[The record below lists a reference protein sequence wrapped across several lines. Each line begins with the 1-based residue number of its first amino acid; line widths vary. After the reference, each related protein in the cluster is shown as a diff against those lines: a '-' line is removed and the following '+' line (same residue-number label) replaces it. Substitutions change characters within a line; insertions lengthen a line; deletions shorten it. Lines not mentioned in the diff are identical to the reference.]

1 MISKNG
7 LQSAV
12 YERYVDGHVTE
23 YAYVTAGTND
33 AADCVQDVA
42 QVAGLSGQYSM
53 SARNAK
59 EISHDIGRK
68 TELTY
73 VGHSLGG
80 GEAALNSMVTSG
92 DGKGRKAVTF
102 NAAGVGV
109 LTMVANKARNTG
121 GNVKAYVMIT
131 DPLNMIQNGSSS
143 LGRIMPDVNGKRI
156 YLLPKDC
163 GSVVNGHSINSVLR
177 SFGVNPKK
185 YAK

>member
-1 MISKNG
+1 MKSKNNIT
-7 LQSAV
+7 L
-12 YERYVDGHVTE
+12 E
-23 YAYVTAGTND
+23 YFANYMHYGMFLLFMYNQFKTN
-33 AADCVQDVA
+33 
-42 QVAGLSGQYSM
+42 SKF
-53 SARNAK
+53 ARNAK
-59 EISHDIGRK
+59 KISLDIGRN
-68 TELTY
+68 TGLTY

-109 LTMVANKARNTG
+109 LTMAANKARNTG

-163 GSVVNGHSINSVLR
+163 GSVVNGHSINSVLK
-177 SFGVNPKK
+177 SFGVNSKE